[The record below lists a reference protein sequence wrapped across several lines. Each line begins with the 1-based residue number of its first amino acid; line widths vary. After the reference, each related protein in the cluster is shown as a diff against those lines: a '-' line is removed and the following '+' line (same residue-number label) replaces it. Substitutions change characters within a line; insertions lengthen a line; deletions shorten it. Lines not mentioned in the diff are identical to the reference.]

1 MEEWAERQMNK
12 MLKSESMSGC
22 AKEPQID
29 MLINTLM
36 KTVREN
42 QELINVLDYRLCA
55 SSPENIKDTEAPS
68 PISISGAI
76 AAIVQVLSNNN
87 NKLARLNDRLSDEIG
102 NLKVI
107 G

>member
-1 MEEWAERQMNK
+1 MDV
-12 MLKSESMSGC
+12 MLKSELPMGKCAQS

-29 MLINTLM
+29 MVISTLI

-42 QELINVLDYRLCA
+42 LQLINELDYRLCA

-87 NKLARLNDRLSDEIG
+87 KLARLNDRLSDEIG
-102 NLKVI
+102 NLKII

>member
-1 MEEWAERQMNK
+1 MDR
-12 MLKSESMSGC
+12 MLKSELPMGECAQS

-29 MLINTLM
+29 MVISTLI

-55 SSPENIKDTEAPS
+55 SSPGNIKDTEVPS

-76 AAIVQVLSNNN
+76 AAITQELSDGNNR
-87 NKLARLNDRLSDEIG
+87 LARLNDRLSDEIG